1 MTIITTSTEYTYTW
15 TINGLATVN
24 TNPEYPLLVTD
35 VFWNIAA
42 QRWGIEVSMAGTQHI
57 AGPGTPYTEFADL
70 TEDQVVGWVQDQIGT
85 AACNQYYQQLQ
96 TTIDS
101 QKAIQ
106 ESGAD
111 YQPLPWSQS

>member
-1 MTIITTSTEYTYTW
+1 MTTTSTTSTEYTYTW

-42 QRWGIEVSMAGTQHI
+42 QRADIGVGMAGTQHI

-70 TEDQVVGWVQDQIGT
+70 TEDQVVSWVQDQIGI
-85 AACNQYYQQLQ
+85 AACDQYYQQLRNS
-96 TTIDS
+96 IDS
-101 QKAIQ
+101 QQDIIN
-106 ESGAD
+106 SGAVF
-111 YQPLPWSQS
+111 QPMPWSQ